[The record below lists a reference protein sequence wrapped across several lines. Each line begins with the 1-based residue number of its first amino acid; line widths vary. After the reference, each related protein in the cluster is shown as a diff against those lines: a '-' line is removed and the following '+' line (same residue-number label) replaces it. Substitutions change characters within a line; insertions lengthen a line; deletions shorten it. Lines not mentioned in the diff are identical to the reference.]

1 MYCVKLYRNGKKLDE
16 QIFDNAEKALHNM
29 LIMITAAAFSCDD
42 IPNISAKI
50 FECEV
55 SEKKKNEN

>member
-1 MYCVKLYRNGKKLDE
+1 MYCVKLYRNGEELDE
-16 QIFDNAEKALHNM
+16 KIFDNAEDALHNM

-42 IPNISAKI
+42 IPNILVKL

-55 SEKKKNEN
+55 TEKTKAN

>member
-16 QIFDNAEKALHNM
+16 QFFESAYDALHNM
-29 LIMITAAAFSCDD
+29 LIMITAAALSCDD
-42 IPNISAKI
+42 IPNISVQL

-55 SEKKKNEN
+55 TEKKKNEN

>member
-16 QIFDNAEKALHNM
+16 QLFDNAFSALHDM
-29 LIMITAAAFSCDD
+29 LIMITAAALSCDD
-42 IPNISAKI
+42 IPNISAEL

-55 SEKKKNEN
+55 TEKTKTN

>member
-16 QIFDNAEKALHNM
+16 QFFESANEAFYNM
-29 LIMITAAAFSCDD
+29 LNMITAAAFSCDD
-42 IPNISAKI
+42 IPNISVRL

-55 SEKKKNEN
+55 TEKKKVEN